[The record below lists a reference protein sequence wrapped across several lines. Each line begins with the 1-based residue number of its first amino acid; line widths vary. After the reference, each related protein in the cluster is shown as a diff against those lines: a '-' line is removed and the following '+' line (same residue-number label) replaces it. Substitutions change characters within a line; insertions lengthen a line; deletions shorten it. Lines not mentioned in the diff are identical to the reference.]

1 MSRAKLRFEHYNN
14 NENTKKSYKGHIDRF
29 CQFHNIQD
37 WDNLLQIESTKM
49 KEMIEDYLIHFKEL
63 EKKPSYL
70 KNISHA
76 LQNFLE
82 NNDYEG
88 INFKKLRKII
98 GKIIKADVRAF
109 TDEEVRL
116 IRTLTK
122 FDNRKRAMASFMSS
136 GAIRSGALPDLRM
149 KDLKEFPFGC
159 LRVIAYSDDIS
170 EYYPAFVNREAK
182 QDLNDWLQERKSKG
196 EIITED
202 SLLFPTR
209 KNPHEKCTAN
219 SISQEWH
226 RLRKQA
232 GINEKGVNTHAY
244 RRRFNTIFKVQVN
257 ANNSLIERLM
267 GHNSQAIPLDN
278 SYFKP
283 TEEQLFEE
291 YCKGMI
297 AVSTDDNEKFKVENE
312 KLSDQIEQLN
322 KEKESNRELSD
333 RVKQLE
339 KHNEQITQ
347 LLKSIQN
354 PRIDLNGN
362 KVDLVFDNVIEKEIE
377 ERFIEEYIS

>member
-1 MSRAKLRFEHYNN
+1 MSRAKKMFEHYNK

-29 CQFHNIQD
+29 CQFHKIPD
-37 WDNLLQIESTKM
+37 WDNLLEIEP
-49 KEMIEDYLIHFKEL
+49 KEMSKMIEDYHIHL
-63 EKKPSYL
+63 EVLGKKGTYL
-70 KNISHA
+70 KNIQYA
-76 LQNFLE
+76 IQNFLE
-82 NNDYEG
+82 INDYEG
-88 INFKKLRKII
+88 IKWKKLRKLCE
-98 GKIIKADVRAF
+98 IIKADVRAF
-109 TDEEVRL
+109 TDEEVRR

-122 FDNRKRAMASFMSS
+122 FDNRKRAMASFMST

-159 LRVIAYSDDIS
+159 YRVTAYSDDIN
-170 EYYPAFVNREAK
+170 EYYSAFVNREAK

-196 EIITED
+196 EIITDE

-209 KNPHEKCTAN
+209 KNPYEKCTAN

-244 RRRFNTIFKVQVN
+244 RRRFDTILKAREG

-267 GHNSQAIPLDN
+267 GHNSIVIQLDN

-283 TEEQLFEE
+283 TEQLCFEE

-297 AVSTDDNEKFKVENE
+297 QLSTDDNEKFKVENE
-312 KLSDQIEQLN
+312 KLSNQIEQLH
-322 KEKESNRELSD
+322 KQTESTRELENK
-333 RVKQLE
+333 VKQQQ
-339 KHNEQITQ
+339 EQIEKITR

-362 KVDLVFDNVIEKEIE
+362 KVDLVFDNEQWIEDSLIE
-377 ERFIEEYIS
+377 ELIS